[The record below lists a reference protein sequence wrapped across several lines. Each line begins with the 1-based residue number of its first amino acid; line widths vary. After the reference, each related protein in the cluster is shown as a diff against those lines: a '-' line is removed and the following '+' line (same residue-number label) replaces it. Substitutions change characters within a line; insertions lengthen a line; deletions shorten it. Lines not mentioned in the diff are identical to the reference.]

1 MIVSSRCDITSKIL
15 AVQYKHEFLRVIK
28 KLVKNNKGKLGK
40 FSDYA
45 APVDSRRKKY
55 GLHKCMIGVKI
66 KYQDTQNIRLLLEE
80 EYYEHNMQMSGNLRI
95 EAKEIF

>member
-1 MIVSSRCDITSKIL
+1 MIASSRCDITSKIL
-15 AVQYKHEFLRVIK
+15 AVQDKHDFLQVIK
-28 KLVKNNKGKLGK
+28 KLVKTDKDKLGM

-66 KYQDTQNIRLLLEE
+66 KYQDTQDIRQLLKK
-80 EYYEHNMQMSGNLRI
+80 NTMSTI
-95 EAKEIF
+95 CK